1 MTLRSVRSM
10 ISMVKMPSR
19 KEWGEEEEVELIHLT
34 SSHLSLGLLLEVL
47 FEDNLFSSLTIKL
60 CYSPCGSEVINCMCI
75 FREQA
80 VVAVAGAE
88 GKGGERM
95 LFIH

>member
-19 KEWGEEEEVELIHLT
+19 KEWAEEDPTLIHLT
-34 SSHLSLGLLLEVL
+34 SSHRSLGPFLEVL
-47 FEDNLFSSLTIKL
+47 FEDNPFSCVTVKRRCTLFCWFNKL
-60 CYSPCGSEVINCMCI
+60 LYI
-75 FREQA
+75 FCAQV
-80 VVAVAGAE
+80 VVAAAGAE

-95 LFIH
+95 